1 MVWLIDDKKVRKE
14 CWSNKQEASSTDG
27 QVQCWVFPLQEEI
40 RTKKKK
46 LWLQNA
52 DLQYAEGDTDIC
64 TEYTF
69 HYSWLNSAFFRI
81 VILLK
86 YVFLK

>member
-40 RTKKKK
+40 RTKKKMMITK
-46 LWLQNA
+46 
-52 DLQYAEGDTDIC
+52 C
-64 TEYTF
+64 
-69 HYSWLNSAFFRI
+69 
-81 VILLK
+81 
-86 YVFLK
+86 